1 MIDRPTSVAK
11 HIVCPKQKL
20 NRGGHACHTTQGQ
33 CFKGFSLHFNNRIFI
48 SFQVPHNEN
57 NSANPAMVHG
67 KSKVGKGWEKHE
79 PEISTTKITKKVNPT
94 TPKPPAPAA
103 LRILR
108 FPSRIQAKAEAAG
121 KKPERDIPPKV
132 IKVST
137 PKNYP
142 QPKDIKTGATEVP
155 SRVQAKVEAAGKKSP
170 PQDFKTGATDLP
182 SRIQAKVEA
191 AGKKSERELPPKVIQ
206 ASTPKRNPPP
216 KDITTGVTPKSG
228 HPPKEIKSA
237 LKVDKEHPPNDIKV
251 DAEKPNSDSKNINND
266 GTQNTDNHKDETN
279 SINSQDRVN
288 MFVSTE
294 ELAAKESGSGSPRK
308 NGLPDA
314 TVSILSPPTRH
325 LGSTRVP
332 IFSLQDAENR
342 LFDPY
347 LGYNVE
353 LRHAFEFPED
363 VVAENVQVHLGI
375 NLERGRGNPR
385 RDELAMGVKAVL
397 REEFRKRFPTKHRR
411 GKDVKNVSLHL
422 RVYVVDVS
430 EGDMETRM
438 LAPECEIGLVRL
450 CLAWMV
456 SSPTGDVVYDGGR
469 IGLTDNMCMG
479 MLDAFQL
486 RTGLACLTNKMAP
499 QLANKIMDRI
509 NIQSG
514 VPFYQFW

>member
-1 MIDRPTSVAK
+1 
-11 HIVCPKQKL
+11 
-20 NRGGHACHTTQGQ
+20 
-33 CFKGFSLHFNNRIFI
+33 
-48 SFQVPHNEN
+48 
-57 NSANPAMVHG
+57 MVYG

-79 PEISTTKITKKVNPT
+79 PEVSKTKIQLTKNVNPN

-103 LRILR
+103 PRILR
-108 FPSRIQAKAEAAG
+108 FPSRTQAKVETAG
-121 KKPERDIPPKV
+121 KKPERDHPPKV
-132 IKVST
+132 IRASTRKST
-137 PKNYP
+137 PP
-142 QPKDIKTGATEVP
+142 PKDIKPVATT
-155 SRVQAKVEAAGKKSP
+155 
-170 PQDFKTGATDLP
+170 FP

-191 AGKKSERELPPKVIQ
+191 AGKKLEQDLPPKLIQ
-206 ASTPKRNPPP
+206 ASTLKSNPPP
-216 KDITTGVTPKSG
+216 KDITTVPTPKSG

-237 LKVDKEHPPNDIKV
+237 LKADKEHPPKDIKV
-251 DAEKPNSDSKNINND
+251 DAEKPSSDNDNVDHDDNNN
-266 GTQNTDNHKDETN
+266 GTHNTDNHKDETN
-279 SINSQDRVN
+279 SINTQDRVN

-294 ELAAKESGSGSPRK
+294 ELAAKESESASPQK
-308 NGLPDA
+308 SGLPVRGKDDT

-325 LGSTRVP
+325 LGSSRVP

-363 VVAENVQVHLGI
+363 VVAEDVQVHLGI

-397 REEFRKRFPTKHRR
+397 REEFRKRFPTRHRR
-411 GKDVKNVSLHL
+411 GGGKEVKKVSLHL

-456 SSPTGDVVYDGGR
+456 SSPSGDVVYDGGR

-499 QLANKIMDRI
+499 QLANRIMDRI